1 MIKLVNVSKVYLSG
15 AKRVEALKNICF
27 SLAEGGS
34 CAIVGHS
41 GSGKTTLL
49 NILGCL
55 DTPTSGDYYLCGR
68 RVDKAYASFA
78 RREKI
83 GFVFQSFDLIPDLTA
98 LQNTELP
105 LTVRGVGKKE
115 RVYRAQKA
123 LESVGLSDR
132 TGHYPAELSGGQ
144 KQRAAI
150 ARALIKDPDIILAD
164 EPCGNLDPETSKGIM
179 DILIGCRKT
188 FVLITHDLSSAAR
201 VPEIIKIE
209 NGEMYYGTPRQ
220 KQLLP

>member
-1 MIKLVNVSKVYLSG
+1 MIELKKVCKIYRAG
-15 AKRVEALKNICF
+15 GKCVYALKDIDF
-27 SLAEGGS
+27 SLAEGES

-49 NILGCL
+49 NIMGCL
-55 DTPTSGDYYLCGR
+55 DTPTSGDYFLCGR
-68 RVDKAYASFA
+68 RVDKKYASYA

-105 LTVRGVGKKE
+105 LALRGVGKKE
-115 RVYRAQKA
+115 RSFMAEKA
-123 LESVGLSDR
+123 LDGVGLSDR
-132 TGHYPAELSGGQ
+132 SGHYPAELSGGQ

-150 ARALIKDPDIILAD
+150 ARALVKDPDIILAD
-164 EPCGNLDPETSKGIM
+164 EPCGNLDPVSAREVM

-188 FVLITHDLSSAAR
+188 LVLITHDLASAAR
-201 VPEIIKIE
+201 LPGIIKIE